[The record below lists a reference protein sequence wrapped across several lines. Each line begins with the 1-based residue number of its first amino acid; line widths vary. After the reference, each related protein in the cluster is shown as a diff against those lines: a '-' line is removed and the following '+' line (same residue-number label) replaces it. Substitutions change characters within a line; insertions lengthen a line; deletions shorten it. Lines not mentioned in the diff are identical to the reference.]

1 MFNVSCQTS
10 NIRSK
15 VMKKIWVYITIGFMV
30 LCGSYIYAGE
40 KPLTIFAAASSAEA
54 AEESGREFT
63 VMTGT
68 SVRVNPGSSGRLVR
82 QMEYGAEADVFISA
96 SKAWMDHAKAGGLL
110 KNYTISVLASGALA
124 IVAPKDSSMKTFEPN
139 ADIDFPANFQGRL
152 SIGDPRHVPVG
163 KYAMETLKYYKWD
176 KALKSR
182 LLPAMDARSALMV
195 VEQGEAD
202 AGIVFLTDA
211 RKSRRIKILAILP
224 EKSHSP
230 VVYYTAICKG
240 ASPVAEKLLKFM
252 REGKGIEIFK
262 KHGFMALSEK

>member
-1 MFNVSCQTS
+1 
-10 NIRSK
+10 
-15 VMKKIWVYITIGFMV
+15 MKKLLVYIMVGLMV
-30 LCGSYIYAGE
+30 LCGSYIIAGE

-63 VMTGT
+63 AMSGIN
-68 SVRVNPGSSGRLVR
+68 VRINPGSSGRLVR
-82 QMEYGAEADVFISA
+82 QMEQGAEVDVFISA
-96 SKAWMDHAKAGGLL
+96 SKAWMDHAEIGGLL
-110 KNYTISVLASGALA
+110 KNSTVCVLMTGTLA
-124 IVAPKDSSMKTFEPN
+124 IVVPKDSGMKTFEPN
-139 ADIDFPANFQGRL
+139 VDIDFPASFQGRL
-152 SIGDPRHVPVG
+152 SIGDPRHVPAG

-230 VVYYTAICKG
+230 VIYYAATCKG
-240 ASPVAEKLLKFM
+240 ASPGAEKLLKFM
-252 REGKGIEIFK
+252 RGDKGVEILK
-262 KHGFMALSEK
+262 KHGFLVAPEK